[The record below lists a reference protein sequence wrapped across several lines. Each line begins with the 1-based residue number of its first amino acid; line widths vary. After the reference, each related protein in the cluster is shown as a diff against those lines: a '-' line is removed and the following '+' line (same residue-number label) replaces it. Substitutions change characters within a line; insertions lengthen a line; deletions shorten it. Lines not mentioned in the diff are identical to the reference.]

1 MVKKK
6 GEKVISPLYLYNYRV
21 IKVWDLRKNYTV
33 HKKDP
38 LAKHMMNYTGSSARN
53 GFSSLLVCPARITLY
68 ASCMD
73 NIIYA
78 YNISS
83 YNPKP
88 GNLKYASNV

>member
-1 MVKKK
+1 M
-6 GEKVISPLYLYNYRV
+6 
-21 IKVWDLRKNYTV
+21 RKNYTV

-38 LAKHMMNYTGSSARN
+38 IAKHTMNYTGHSTRN
-53 GFSSLLVCPARITLY
+53 GFSSLLICPARITLY

-88 GNLKYASNV
+88 SKNNKKNILLILNTKFKNFLFAY